1 MHLKTI
7 LKNFYHKHSSNR
19 VVIAMVSMAIVV
31 SIIFFNFSETLRNK
45 KKKILVINHQRF
57 RESIE
62 KLNNDDVSFIKMP
75 LFWQFF
81 LIGNFSKELD
91 PLGADYFYNLKSPLH
106 IKVQDFLIM
115 HFNIIFKFFNFDGII
130 SANFQYKQD
139 IDFSEIFKKMDK
151 KYIILQEEN
160 VGIIPAHVE
169 AFSKR
174 AKKFEPSKAD
184 LILTYNLTT
193 RNALVNAG
201 FIDSK
206 KIFATGC
213 LRYSDIK
220 KKFKK
225 NIKQTNNKNIIFFS
239 FQHNSIIDNDPKEI
253 YEKMPA
259 FGKRGLVN
267 FFKNSHNLIINLAQ
281 NEPNIKV
288 KIKLKWPGKWKK
300 TILENWKE
308 FSGNDNLPRNC
319 EIIYT
324 NFKSEIFENAD
335 LIISWVSTT
344 ILESFLLDKPVL
356 IPKFDEAKEKYDEFI
371 DLTEYEKTCI
381 ICENKDLFI
390 NQVKKYLSISNVN
403 DEIMSE
409 RKKLINKYLT
419 TDTSKMIEETKKR
432 IIETLAK

>member
-1 MHLKTI
+1 
-7 LKNFYHKHSSNR
+7 
-19 VVIAMVSMAIVV
+19 
-31 SIIFFNFSETLRNK
+31 
-45 KKKILVINHQRF
+45 
-57 RESIE
+57 
-62 KLNNDDVSFIKMP
+62 
-75 LFWQFF
+75 
-81 LIGNFSKELD
+81 
-91 PLGADYFYNLKSPLH
+91 
-106 IKVQDFLIM
+106 
-115 HFNIIFKFFNFDGII
+115 
-130 SANFQYKQD
+130 
-139 IDFSEIFKKMDK
+139 
-151 KYIILQEEN
+151 
-160 VGIIPAHVE
+160 
-169 AFSKR
+169 
-174 AKKFEPSKAD
+174 
-184 LILTYNLTT
+184 
-193 RNALVNAG
+193 
-201 FIDSK
+201 
-206 KIFATGC
+206 
-213 LRYSDIK
+213 
-220 KKFKK
+220 
-225 NIKQTNNKNIIFFS
+225 
-239 FQHNSIIDNDPKEI
+239 
-253 YEKMPA
+253 MPA